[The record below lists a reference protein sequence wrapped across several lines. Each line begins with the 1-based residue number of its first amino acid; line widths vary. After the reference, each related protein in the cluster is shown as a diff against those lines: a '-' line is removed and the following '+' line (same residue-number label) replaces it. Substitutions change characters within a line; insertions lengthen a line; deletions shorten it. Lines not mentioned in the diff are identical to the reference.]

1 MKKLASKGLL
11 MSALICGNVLWGGI
25 RVLANEVQEYELD
38 EMVVTATRT
47 EESNI
52 KVASIVNVITA
63 DEIKK
68 KNILTITDA
77 LKEVAGIYDGRPGG
91 MSDTANGIQ
100 MRGFGEADILVLY
113 DGMPLN
119 DGYSGKVNWSAI
131 AIDDVAKIE
140 VLQGAA
146 SSLYGG
152 RAVGGVINIISKN
165 PDKDSVHVYANYGSD
180 STWKRGINLSK
191 KLNDKWSLGFGY
203 ENKETDGHYKKLIY
217 KYKTNRYWCSS
228 R

>member
-1 MKKLASKGLL
+1 
-11 MSALICGNVLWGGI
+11 
-25 RVLANEVQEYELD
+25 
-38 EMVVTATRT
+38 
-47 EESNI
+47 
-52 KVASIVNVITA
+52 
-63 DEIKK
+63 
-68 KNILTITDA
+68 
-77 LKEVAGIYDGRPGG
+77 
-91 MSDTANGIQ
+91 
-100 MRGFGEADILVLY
+100 
-113 DGMPLN
+113 MPLN

-191 KLNDKWSLGFGY
+191 NLM
-203 ENKETDGHYKKLIY
+203 
-217 KYKTNRYWCSS
+217 TNGP
-228 R
+228 